1 MIKYMETVAKVSF
14 SPLMLV
20 KAGQELTSDERNLLS
35 LAYKNAVSKRRA
47 AWRTIVAIQNKEEL
61 KVSQHVHLTAFQG
74 NKYLPTISDYKLK
87 IEEEL
92 SKYCN
97 DVLNLIDKHLVTGT
111 DNPEHI
117 VFYYKMKGDY
127 YRYLSEY

>member
-1 MIKYMETVAKVSF
+1 MIKYMKSVAMVSNGVTD
-14 SPLMLV
+14 PA
-20 KAGQELTSDERNLLS
+20 KAKQELTSDERNLLS

-61 KVSQHVHLTAFQG
+61 KVSHRILITFQG

-92 SKYCN
+92 SNYCN
-97 DVLNLIDKHLVTGT
+97 DILNLIDEYLVTGT